1 MSLIAGK
8 YEILQSLGSGTYGT
22 VYKVESTDKSKRNKT
37 FACKEIDYGKMND
50 KEKEL
55 LVSEV
60 NILRE
65 LDHLH
70 IVHYVDRYIEKEKTK
85 LYIIMEFCG
94 GGDLAQYIKNH
105 RAKRQYV
112 KEDRIWNIFVQILM
126 ALYECHHHKPKKVL
140 HRDLKPGNIMLDED
154 GKIKIADFGL
164 ARTLGQESLAKT
176 TVGTPLYMAP
186 EQIGKAAYDEK
197 CDVWALGCVLYELA
211 ALSPPFTAKTTD
223 SLHAKIR
230 LGKYPPLSDKVYS
243 RSLMA
248 IIDKMLCKS
257 PQRRP
262 TIGDLLRDAAVQPYY
277 REYKEAERDTGL
289 KSRED
294 LLKQQELALKKE
306 RELIE
311 SEKRELARKREE
323 LKRLSEQL
331 DRREAILRRRGF

>member
-8 YEILQSLGSGTYGT
+8 YEELETLGRGTYGT
-22 VYKVESTDKSKRNKT
+22 VYKVECTRTKRIY
-37 FACKEIDYGKMND
+37 ACKSINYGRMND

-65 LDHLH
+65 LDHPH
-70 IVHYVDRYIEKEKTK
+70 IVQYVDRHIEKEKTK

-94 GGDLAQYIKNH
+94 GGDLALYIKNH

-112 KEDRIWNIFVQILM
+112 KEDRIWNVFIQVLM

-186 EQIGKAAYDEK
+186 EQIGRSSYDEK

-230 LGKYPPLSDKVYS
+230 LGKYAPIPPKVYS
-243 RSLMA
+243 HPLIT

-262 TIGDLLRDAAVQPYY
+262 TIGELLRDPTVQPYY
-277 REYKEAERDTGL
+277 KEYKMYDRGVEV
-289 KSRED
+289 KSQED
-294 LLKQQELALKKE
+294 LFKKEEAALKRE

-311 SEKRELARKREE
+311 SEKRELSRMKEE
-323 LKRLSEQL
+323 LMRRAADL
-331 DRREAILRRRGF
+331 DRREAIARKNGL